1 MCILTFNGYS
11 ISLSFKD
18 FSTSN
23 KNFENSPSIIDTIDN
38 AFLISIVLTL

>member
-1 MCILTFNGYS
+1 MCNLIFNGYS

-23 KNFENSPSIIDTIDN
+23 KNFKNSLSIIDTIDN
-38 AFLISIVLTL
+38 AFLILIVLTL